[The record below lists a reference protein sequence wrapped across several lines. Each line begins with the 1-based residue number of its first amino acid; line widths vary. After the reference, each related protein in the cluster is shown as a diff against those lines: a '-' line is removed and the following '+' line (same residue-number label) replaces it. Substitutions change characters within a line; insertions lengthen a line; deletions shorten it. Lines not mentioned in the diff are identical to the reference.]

1 MAVVAGEVTTP
12 GVYFYASAAG
22 VLEWTGHLS
31 LLRQTMRYPFSFA
44 AVGAALLLFAFNTPD
59 CITGKGAV
67 IKRSLPL
74 QPVHAITLQGSLDVQ
89 LTQGE
94 GQSVEVEA
102 QENLV
107 DLVETTVKDGHW
119 TIRTRECYR
128 TDKPFA
134 VHLRVPKVDRVTV
147 QGSGDVVGTGT
158 FTGNSFNLDVQGS
171 GNLKINV
178 NGGSVKT
185 SVQGSGAVKVS
196 GTCDDLAATVQGS
209 GDVKA
214 GELKAG
220 RARVNV
226 MGSGDITV
234 QTNGALEGDIMG
246 SGDVEY
252 LGSPS
257 PLSVQVTGSGRVA
270 PASTK

>member
-1 MAVVAGEVTTP
+1 MRYLLSIPAVVAGI
-12 GVYFYASAAG
+12 
-22 VLEWTGHLS
+22 
-31 LLRQTMRYPFSFA
+31 
-44 AVGAALLLFAFNTPD
+44 LLLSCVAPD
-59 CITGKGAV
+59 CVTGKGAV
-67 IKRSLPL
+67 VKRSLQL
-74 QPVHAITLQGSLDVQ
+74 QPVHAITLQGSLEVQ

-128 TDKPFA
+128 TDKPFV
-134 VHLRVPKVDRVTV
+134 VHLRVPKIDRVTV
-147 QGSGDVVGTGT
+147 QGSGDVNGMGT

-171 GNLKINV
+171 GDLKINV
-178 NGGSVKT
+178 NGGSVKA
-185 SVQGSGAVKVS
+185 SVQGSGAVKIT

-214 GELKAG
+214 AGLKAG

-226 MGSGDITV
+226 MGSGDIAV
-234 QTNGALEGDIMG
+234 QTNGALEGEILG

-252 LGSPS
+252 VGTPS
-257 PLSVQVTGSGRVA
+257 PLSVQVTGSGRVT

>member
-1 MAVVAGEVTTP
+1 
-12 GVYFYASAAG
+12 
-22 VLEWTGHLS
+22 
-31 LLRQTMRYPFSFA
+31 MRYLFTLA
-44 AVGAALLLFAFNTPD
+44 AMGVAILLLACVAPD

-67 IKRSLPL
+67 VKRPLQL

-119 TIRTRECYR
+119 TIRTRACYR
-128 TDKPFA
+128 TDKPFV
-134 VHLRVPKVDRVTV
+134 VHLRVPKIDRVTV

-158 FTGNSFNLDVQGS
+158 FAGNSFNLDVQGS
-171 GNLKINV
+171 GDLKINV
-178 NGGSVKT
+178 NGVSVKT
-185 SVQGSGAVKVS
+185 SVQGSGAVKLS
-196 GTCDDLAATVQGS
+196 GTCEDLAATVQGS

-214 GELKAG
+214 AELKAG
-220 RARVNV
+220 RARVSV
-226 MGSGDITV
+226 MGSGDITL
-234 QTNGALEGDIMG
+234 QTNGALEGEIMG

-252 LGSPS
+252 VGTPS

-270 PASTK
+270 PVGKK

>member
-1 MAVVAGEVTTP
+1 MRHL
-12 GVYFYASAAG
+12 FSLAA
-22 VLEWTGHLS
+22 
-31 LLRQTMRYPFSFA
+31 M
-44 AVGAALLLFAFNTPD
+44 GAAILLFAFNAPD

-67 IKRSLPL
+67 VKRPL
-74 QPVHAITLQGSLDVQ
+74 QLGPVHAITLQGSLDVH

-119 TIRTRECYR
+119 TIRTRACYR
-128 TDKPFA
+128 TDKPFM
-134 VHLRVPKVDRVTV
+134 VHLRVPKIDRVTV

-158 FTGNSFNLDVQGS
+158 FTGSSFNLDVQGS
-171 GNLKINV
+171 GDLKINV

-185 SVQGSGAVKVS
+185 SVQGSGAVKLS
-196 GTCDDLAATVQGS
+196 GTCEDLAATVQGS

-214 GELKAG
+214 AELKAG
-220 RARVNV
+220 RARVSV
-226 MGSGDITV
+226 MGSGDITL
-234 QTNGALEGDIMG
+234 QTNGALEGEIMG

-252 LGSPS
+252 VGTPS

-270 PASTK
+270 PVVKK

>member
-1 MAVVAGEVTTP
+1 MR
-12 GVYFYASAAG
+12 
-22 VLEWTGHLS
+22 HL
-31 LLRQTMRYPFSFA
+31 LLYA
-44 AVGAALLLFAFNTPD
+44 AVGAAILLLSCIAPD

-67 IKRSLPL
+67 VKRPVQL
-74 QPVHAITLQGSLDVQ
+74 QPVNAITLQGSLDVQ

-128 TDKPFA
+128 TDKPFV
-134 VHLRVPKVDRVTV
+134 VHLRVPKIDRVTV

-158 FTGNSFNLDVQGS
+158 FTGNTFNLDVQGS
-171 GNLKINV
+171 GDLKINV
-178 NGGSVKT
+178 NGSTVKT
-185 SVQGSGAVKVS
+185 SVQGSGTVKVA

-214 GELKAG
+214 ADLKAG

-234 QTNGALEGDIMG
+234 RTNGALEGEIMG

-252 LGSPS
+252 VGTPT
-257 PLSVQVTGSGRVA
+257 PLRVEVTGSGRVA
-270 PASTK
+270 PVGKK

>member
-1 MAVVAGEVTTP
+1 
-12 GVYFYASAAG
+12 
-22 VLEWTGHLS
+22 
-31 LLRQTMRYPFSFA
+31 MRYLHSFA
-44 AVGAALLLFAFNTPD
+44 AIGAALVLLSCIGTD
-59 CITGKGAV
+59 CITGNGAV
-67 IKRSLPL
+67 VKRTLQL
-74 QPVHAITLQGSLDVQ
+74 QPVHAITLQGSLDVR

-107 DLVETTVKDGHW
+107 ELVETTVKDGHW

-128 TDKPFA
+128 TDKPFV
-134 VHLRVPKVDRVTV
+134 VHLRVPKIDRITV
-147 QGSGDVVGTGT
+147 QGSGDVDGTGT

-171 GNLKINV
+171 GDLKISV

-196 GTCDDLAATVQGS
+196 GTCDDLTATVQGS

-214 GELKAG
+214 GELNAG

-234 QTNGALEGDIMG
+234 RTTGALEGEIMG

-252 LGSPS
+252 VGSPS
-257 PLSVQVTGSGRVA
+257 SLSVQVTGSGRVA
-270 PASTK
+270 PVSKK